1 MLGGGGGGVSLVWG
15 YVSLLKGLSLFLS
28 LIFPLSQIGR
38 SGNIPAGTTVDVGIT
53 HPNEFDFYL
62 CSHAG
67 VQVHIQSY
75 CIHAGWYEIKHGTH
89 HACIMLG

>member
-1 MLGGGGGGVSLVWG
+1 MYIVYQRVSV
-15 YVSLLKGLSLFLS
+15 YYIQV
-28 LIFPLSQIGR
+28 GR

-67 VQVHIQSY
+67 VQVTYGAYLYGILITQHD
-75 CIHAGWYEIKHGTH
+75 
-89 HACIMLG
+89 

>member
-1 MLGGGGGGVSLVWG
+1 M
-15 YVSLLKGLSLFLS
+15 
-28 LIFPLSQIGR
+28 GR

-67 VQVHIQSY
+67 VQVYSVHV
-75 CIHAGWYEIKHGTH
+75 HV
-89 HACIMLG
+89 HACIHTLYVLMYMYDVHVHV

>member
-1 MLGGGGGGVSLVWG
+1 MVFVAMLHKNREMEEFV
-15 YVSLLKGLSLFLS
+15 YVEYVKSPCGLFGDTNFFQKML
-28 LIFPLSQIGR
+28 QVGR

-67 VQVHIQSY
+67 VQVCPLFLPPSFS
-75 CIHAGWYEIKHGTH
+75 K
-89 HACIMLG
+89 LNN

>member
-1 MLGGGGGGVSLVWG
+1 M
-15 YVSLLKGLSLFLS
+15 KP
-28 LIFPLSQIGR
+28 LINVNIKLCYQNPVLISACYCSAHILYGFSFSSKVGR

-67 VQVHIQSY
+67 VQVK
-75 CIHAGWYEIKHGTH
+75 C
-89 HACIMLG
+89 

>member
-1 MLGGGGGGVSLVWG
+1 MHVAI
-15 YVSLLKGLSLFLS
+15 LLLNSYNNGLKLIMINGFYLF
-28 LIFPLSQIGR
+28 IQIGR

-67 VQVHIQSY
+67 VQVSHS
-75 CIHAGWYEIKHGTH
+75 
-89 HACIMLG
+89 